1 QSQRLLMDT
10 IAVSIDEAGEVFRP
24 FSDGPLVKAVA
35 DSIVRER
42 YYARIAEK
50 PRDGDTQAKLS
61 ERQGRAFRRSIASAL
76 NAKILVAAD
85 HNGERV
91 LWLPS

>member
-42 YYARIAEK
+42 YYARIAEQPAPGENEK
-50 PRDGDTQAKLS
+50 TIANRQRQA
-61 ERQGRAFRRSIASAL
+61 FNRSIAAVL
-76 NAKILVAAD
+76 KAKRLAAAEK
-85 HNGERV
+85 NGERV
-91 LWLPS
+91 LWLP